1 MHIDPNTLA
10 VLCLPQRAAY
20 FGVAGRGVARL
31 KSLPN
36 PDIPAMP
43 LAQTK
48 LAPDLRQST
57 PFVVPF
63 EVGNSVVQN
72 LCIRLGLDIAK
83 IKYGDDELPE
93 LSALKRELWDVPDLI
108 APDRR
113 NVIRLNEAKVE
124 NEHQAPQPSGWSQD
138 SPCST

>member
-1 MHIDPNTLA
+1 MHIDHNTLA

-36 PDIPAMP
+36 PDMPAMP

-48 LAPDLRQST
+48 LVPALRQST

-63 EVGNSVVQN
+63 KVGNSVAQN
-72 LCIRLGLDIAK
+72 VRIRLGLDIAE
-83 IKYGDDELPE
+83 IKDGDDELPE
-93 LSALKRELWDVPDLI
+93 LSPLKRESYWMFRI
-108 APDRR
+108 
-113 NVIRLNEAKVE
+113 
-124 NEHQAPQPSGWSQD
+124 
-138 SPCST
+138 

>member
-1 MHIDPNTLA
+1 MHIDHNTLG

-36 PDIPAMP
+36 PDMPAMP

-48 LAPDLRQST
+48 LVPALRQST

-63 EVGNSVVQN
+63 EVGNSVAQN
-72 LCIRLGLDIAK
+72 LRIRLGLDIAE
-83 IKYGDDELPE
+83 IKDGDDELPE
-93 LSALKRELWDVPDLI
+93 LSPLRRELLDVPDLI

-113 NVIRLNEAKVE
+113 NVIRFNEAKVE
-124 NEHQAPQPSGWSQD
+124 NEHQAPQPSG
-138 SPCST
+138 

>member
-1 MHIDPNTLA
+1 MHIDHNTLA
-10 VLCLPQRAAY
+10 VLSLPQRAAY

-36 PDIPAMP
+36 PDMPTMP

-48 LAPDLRQST
+48 LVPALRQST

-63 EVGNSVVQN
+63 KVGNSVAQN
-72 LCIRLGLDIAK
+72 VRIRLGLDIAE
-83 IKYGDDELPE
+83 IKDGDDELPE
-93 LSALKRELWDVPDLI
+93 LSPLKRELLDVPDLI

-113 NVIRLNEAKVE
+113 NVIRFNEAKVE
-124 NEHQAPQPSGWSQD
+124 NEHQEPQPSG
-138 SPCST
+138 

>member
-1 MHIDPNTLA
+1 MHIDHNTLA
-10 VLCLPQRAAY
+10 VLCVPQRAAY
-20 FGVAGRGVARL
+20 FGVARL

-36 PDIPAMP
+36 PDMPAMP

-113 NVIRLNEAKVE
+113 NVIRFNEA
-124 NEHQAPQPSGWSQD
+124 
-138 SPCST
+138 